1 MSHKKSAKNVPPDA
15 DLAAWCAALSTTT
28 AQDTVPPGWHTT
40 RELCALLKKSNTRVG
55 ELLREA
61 VRENRCERKYFRV
74 AAAGTVR
81 PVPHYKLK

>member
-1 MSHKKSAKNVPPDA
+1 MRKNVTA
-15 DLAAWCAALSTTT
+15 EELEASAWAAALATTIT
-28 AQDTVPPGWHTT
+28 PDTVSPGWHTT
-40 RELCALLKKSNTRVG
+40 RELCALLKKSDSRVG

-61 VRENRCERKYFRV
+61 VREGRCERKNFRV

>member
-1 MSHKKSAKNVPPDA
+1 MTKNVTA
-15 DLAAWCAALSTTT
+15 EQLEASAWAAALSTTA
-28 AQDTVPPGWHTT
+28 AQDTVPPGWHTA

-55 ELLREA
+55 ELLSEA
-61 VRENRCERKYFRV
+61 VRQGRCERKDFRV